1 MDENGQ
7 GNAHVSFACAAH
19 RATVDVDPD
28 LGLVRVRDI
37 TTAQDV
43 GRILNPTQAVG
54 QIEGGI
60 AQGLGL
66 ALMEEIVLDDGLV
79 RNASFT
85 DYVIP
90 TTLDMPDVTI
100 AAFVEE
106 PEPGAP
112 YGAKGIGE
120 PPTISSSAAVRAAT
134 GQPLPRIPIRPAD
147 IALR

>member
-1 MDENGQ
+1 MYTS
-7 GNAHVSFACAAH
+7 A
-19 RATVDVDPD
+19 RASPI
-28 LGLVRVRDI
+28 LGERRRVRS
-37 TTAQDV
+37 
-43 GRILNPTQAVG
+43 ILASSSGVNSRFSKSAVMAPTSSPDAT
-54 QIEGGI
+54 
-60 AQGLGL
+60 LS
-66 ALMEEIVLDDGLV
+66 VLTSLPMVAV

-120 PPTISSSAAVRAAT
+120 PPTISSSAAIAAAVRAAT
-134 GQPLPRIPIRPAD
+134 GQDLPRIPIRPAD
-147 IALR
+147 IALG

>member
-1 MDENGQ
+1 MLAQVTGGAGYEADVEYHHAPTEALDENGQ

-19 RATVDVDPD
+19 RATVDADPD
-28 LGLVRVRDI
+28 L
-37 TTAQDV
+37 
-43 GRILNPTQAVG
+43 
-54 QIEGGI
+54 
-60 AQGLGL
+60 
-66 ALMEEIVLDDGLV
+66 GLV

-90 TTLDMPDVTI
+90 TPLDMPDVTI

-120 PPTISSSAAVRAAT
+120 PPTISSSAAIAAAIRAAT

-147 IALR
+147 IALG